1 MIDLNYM
8 KDLAE
13 QADIALSPEQLQKL
27 DLYAALLVEWNKKVN
42 LTAILEPGE
51 IAIKHFLDSLL
62 LLKYAAPQEG
72 ASLIDVGT
80 GAGFPSVPCGIA
92 RPDLKLTLLDSLNKR
107 ILFLQEL
114 TSSLG
119 IAADCIH
126 ARAEEG
132 GQLPK
137 LREQFDHATA
147 HLRELSEYCLPF
159 VKAGGL
165 FTALKGGEIQQ
176 ELEEAKPAIK
186 LLGGQIEEVHSYTL
200 PDGSGRTAVCIRKR
214 SQTPTKYPRPSGKIK
229 KQPLK

>member
-1 MIDLNYM
+1 MMIDLNYM
-8 KDLAE
+8 NE
-13 QADIALSPEQLQKL
+13 IAGEVEILLSSEQLQQL
-27 DLYAALLVEWNKKVN
+27 DLYADLLVEWNKKVN

-137 LREQFDHATA
+137 L
-147 HLRELSEYCLPF
+147 
-159 VKAGGL
+159 
-165 FTALKGGEIQQ
+165 
-176 ELEEAKPAIK
+176 
-186 LLGGQIEEVHSYTL
+186 
-200 PDGSGRTAVCIRKR
+200 
-214 SQTPTKYPRPSGKIK
+214 
-229 KQPLK
+229 